1 MRFTITASLV
11 LSPDGSA
18 IVAVGF
24 IGFEG
29 EKLLLALGYGAT
41 PYQALQGVFHHAYRH
56 TRKMAVVRN

>member
-11 LSPDGSA
+11 LSPDRSA

-29 EKLLLALGYGAT
+29 EKLEFVLGYGAT
-41 PYQALQGVFHHAYRH
+41 PYQALMGVFHQAYRY
-56 TRKMAVVRN
+56 TRQKAVVRN